1 MSSDRSSNVM
11 QGALL
16 IVAAMSLIGLI
27 DNFVRYVAEEGGLWQ
42 FHLTRSIIACPLVVC
57 FCLIRRKNL
66 FPKRL
71 WAVALRS
78 ALMSMA
84 LLIYFGSITLMPIAE
99 AGATLFSS
107 PIFVLIFS
115 VLLLGIRVDFWR
127 ILAVAIGFIGML
139 LILKP
144 DPANLNAFTLLPF
157 LAGLLYAL
165 GQLTTRHLCADES
178 TFLLLLGF
186 FVALGIFGLL
196 GTVLFTFVSIPE
208 SWVTTAP
215 FFFTG
220 WVSPTERFLFWTFVQ
235 AIGSLFAVSGL
246 VRGYQVAEPTYIAV
260 FEYSFLIFAGF
271 WAWIL
276 WRELP
281 DPIGF
286 LGIFGIVV
294 AGIII
299 ALRSKKSSLET
310 KSASSS

>member
-1 MSSDRSSNVM
+1 MMTTDRPSNIL
-11 QGALL
+11 QGALM

-27 DNFVRYVAEEGGLWQ
+27 DNFVRFIAEESGLWQ
-42 FHLTRSIIACPLVVC
+42 FHLMRTIMALPFLGCY
-57 FCLIRRKNL
+57 CLLRRQSLK
-66 FPKRL
+66 PKRF
-71 WAVALRS
+71 WAVTLRS
-78 ALMSMA
+78 FLMSSA

-115 VLLLGIRVDFWR
+115 ALLFGVRVDRMR
-127 ILAVAIGFIGML
+127 IIAVAVGFTGMI
-139 LILKP
+139 LILRP
-144 DPANLNAFTLLPF
+144 DPQNLTLFTLLPL

-178 TFLLLLGF
+178 TLVILFGFFVVLGF
-186 FVALGIFGLL
+186 FGLC
-196 GTVLFTFVSIPE
+196 GTILFTLFTVPE
-208 SWVTTAP
+208 SWLAAAP

-220 WVSPTERFLFWTFVQ
+220 WVTPTERFFFWVAIQ

-246 VRGYQVAEPTYIAV
+246 VRGYQVADPTYIAV

-276 WRELP
+276 WRETP
-281 DPIGF
+281 DVIGF
-286 LGIFGIVV
+286 VGIIGIVT

-299 ALRSKKSSLET
+299 TLKARKTTL
-310 KSASSS
+310 